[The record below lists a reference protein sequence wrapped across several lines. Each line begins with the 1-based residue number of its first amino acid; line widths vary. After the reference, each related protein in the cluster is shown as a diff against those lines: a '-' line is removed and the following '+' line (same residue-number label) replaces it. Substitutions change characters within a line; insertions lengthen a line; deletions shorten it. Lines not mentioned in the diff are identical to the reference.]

1 MQLNSNQHR
10 VNHFIIHQLIN
21 ELEFIL
27 NHQKLLHNY
36 LLLIYLL
43 NLNFLNKKN
52 QQFNQYM

>member
-1 MQLNSNQHR
+1 MQLNSNLYR

-52 QQFNQYM
+52 Q